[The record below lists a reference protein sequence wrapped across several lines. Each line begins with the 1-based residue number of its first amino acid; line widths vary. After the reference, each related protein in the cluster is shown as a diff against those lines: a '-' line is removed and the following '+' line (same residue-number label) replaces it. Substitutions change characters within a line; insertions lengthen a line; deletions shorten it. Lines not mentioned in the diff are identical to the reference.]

1 MLVDRPGLG
10 AWVAS
15 LGIVV
20 AYVGSLYVWPARHRA
35 PRDAPGVI
43 KRRFLSLAGACALAC
58 LPPPPRAPRRGS
70 LPAPPSLARA
80 LGVHPDPVAAVASV
94 ASTLGLAAALFL
106 GPLVALALDGRLLS
120 RFADALCLD
129 RLVKW
134 RNYVVAPATEG
145 EFAFRACV
153 APLLL
158 VTGALDARGA
168 VFASPLLF
176 GLAHIHHFAEL
187 RRRSGSA
194 SAAALGV
201 AAQFTYTVVFGWF
214 AAFAFLRTGHLAGPV
229 AAHAFC
235 NVMGLPDVSRA
246 ATHPK
251 APVVAA
257 AYVLGIAV
265 FLGGLWPATDPAMHP
280 ASMWNAFAAASE
292 SLVAKRNR
300 TRGDAREGGR
310 METRSSAAARRV
322 VISHSSS

>member
-43 KRRFLSLAGACALAC
+43 KRRFLSLAGACALASPSTARSSPRKSPRAR
-58 LPPPPRAPRRGS
+58 LPSRARSGSTPTPSPRSPPSPPPSDSPPRSSSGRS
-70 LPAPPSLARA
+70 SPS
-80 LGVHPDPVAAVASV
+80 PSTDAS
-94 ASTLGLAAALFL
+94 S
-106 GPLVALALDGRLLS
+106 S
-120 RFADALCLD
+120 RFADALRLD

-134 RNYVVAPATEG
+134 RNYVVAPATE

-153 APLLL
+153 APSSL
-158 VTGALDARGA
+158 VTGAATLRGA

-235 NVMGLPDVSRA
+235 NVMGLPDARRDAPESAGRSRGVRLRYRGV
-246 ATHPK
+246 PRG
-251 APVVAA
+251 V
-257 AYVLGIAV
+257 
-265 FLGGLWPATDPAMHP
+265 M
-280 ASMWNAFAAASE
+280 ASHRSGDASRVDVERLAAASE
-292 SLVAKRNR
+292 VAVAKRNR
-300 TRGDAREGGR
+300 TAR
-310 METRSSAAARRV
+310 
-322 VISHSSS
+322 

>member
-1 MLVDRPGLG
+1 MLVDRPGLA

-58 LPPPPRAPRRGS
+58 LPLHRALLASDVSPR
-70 LPAPPSLARA
+70 PPSLARA
-80 LGVHPDPVAAVASV
+80 LGVHPDPVAALASV
-94 ASTLGLAAALFL
+94 AASLGLAAALFL
-106 GPLVALALDGRLLS
+106 GPLVALALDGRLLP
-120 RFADALCLD
+120 RFADALRLD
-129 RLVKW
+129 HLVKW
-134 RNYVVAPATEG
+134 RNYVVAPATE

-158 VTGALDARGA
+158 VSGAATLRAA

-176 GLAHIHHFAEL
+176 GLAHVHHFAEL
-187 RRRSGSA
+187 RRRTGSA

-214 AAFAFLRTGHLAGPV
+214 AAFAFLRTGHVAGPI

-251 APVVAA
+251 TPVIAA

-265 FLGGLWPATDPAMHP
+265 FIGGLWPATDPAMHP
-280 ASMWNAFAAASE
+280 ASTWDAFAAASA
-292 SLVAKRNR
+292 SLVAKRHQ
-300 TRGDAREGGR
+300 TAR
-310 METRSSAAARRV
+310 
-322 VISHSSS
+322 

>member
-58 LPPPPRAPRRGS
+58 LPLHRALLAAEVSPR
-70 LPAPPSLARA
+70 PPSLARA

-134 RNYVVAPATEG
+134 RNYVVAPATE

-158 VTGALDARGA
+158 VTGAATLRGA

-235 NVMGLPDVSRA
+235 NVMGLPDVSRV

-280 ASMWNAFAAASE
+280 ASMWNAFVAASE

-300 TRGDAREGGR
+300 TAR
-310 METRSSAAARRV
+310 
-322 VISHSSS
+322 

>member
-58 LPPPPRAPRRGS
+58 LPLHRALLAAEVSPR
-70 LPAPPSLARA
+70 PPSLARA

-120 RFADALCLD
+120 RFADALRLD

-134 RNYVVAPATEG
+134 RNYVVAPATE

-158 VTGALDARGA
+158 VTGAATLRGA
-168 VFASPLLF
+168 VFSPPRF
-176 GLAHIHHFAEL
+176 
-187 RRRSGSA
+187 SSA
-194 SAAALGV
+194 S
-201 AAQFTYTVVFGWF
+201 
-214 AAFAFLRTGHLAGPV
+214 RTSTTSP
-229 AAHAFC
+229 
-235 NVMGLPDVSRA
+235 NSD
-246 ATHPK
+246 
-251 APVVAA
+251 
-257 AYVLGIAV
+257 
-265 FLGGLWPATDPAMHP
+265 
-280 ASMWNAFAAASE
+280 
-292 SLVAKRNR
+292 
-300 TRGDAREGGR
+300 DAREAPPPRLSASPRSSHTPSSSDGSPRSRFSARGTSPAPSPR
-310 METRSSAAARRV
+310 TRSATSWGYRTCRAPRRTRKRR
-322 VISHSSS
+322 S

>member
-1 MLVDRPGLG
+1 MLVDRPGLA

-58 LPPPPRAPRRGS
+58 LPLHRALLASDVSPR
-70 LPAPPSLARA
+70 PPSLARA
-80 LGVHPDPVAAVASV
+80 LGVHPDPVAALASV
-94 ASTLGLAAALFL
+94 AASLGLAAALFL
-106 GPLVALALDGRLLS
+106 GPLVALALDGRLLP
-120 RFADALCLD
+120 RFADALRLD

-134 RNYVVAPATEG
+134 RNYVVAPATE

-158 VTGALDARGA
+158 VSGAATLRAT

-176 GLAHIHHFAEL
+176 GLAHVHHFAEL
-187 RRRSGSA
+187 RRRTGSA

-214 AAFAFLRTGHLAGPV
+214 AAFAFLRTGHVAGPI

-251 APVVAA
+251 APVIAA
-257 AYVLGIAV
+257 AYVLGIAM
-265 FLGGLWPATDPAMHP
+265 FIGGLWPATDPAMHP
-280 ASMWNAFAAASE
+280 ASTWDAFAAASA

-300 TRGDAREGGR
+300 NRTAR
-310 METRSSAAARRV
+310 
-322 VISHSSS
+322 